1 MPKTK
6 RILSTTMAISVCLS
20 LFSVGPVRAAEE
32 STVPQAVSATPI
44 YLDTSYSF
52 EERAADLVSR
62 MTLAEKA
69 SQMNSNSAPA
79 IPRLGIAANTWWNEA
94 LHGVSYNGTGSYT
107 NTTSYPT
114 DLTLGSSWDPELI
127 YREASMISDEAR
139 EVAPDNSR
147 GLDFWSPTINMAR
160 DPRWGRNDESYGED
174 PFLTTKLASQFVNG
188 MEGKDMN
195 GQLLDKYNKTITT
208 LKHYAAN
215 NSEFNRL
222 NGNSVMDERSLRE
235 YYTSAFK
242 GIVQKSDVGSV
253 MSSYNRVNGIPS
265 PVSVHLT
272 DTLLRQT
279 WGFNGYVTSDCD
291 AVMEVS
297 AGHRWVPDGWTQP
310 VTAVQRTAFAV
321 SSGEDLNCN
330 SGYNDGQN
338 YGNTIPTAISQ
349 NITTETGKFT
359 ENDVDTSLVRLFTAR
374 MKLGEFDDANNVSW
388 ITSARQR
395 VPQGTWTNSNSNNA
409 VTETPERLA
418 MAKEVGEKSIVLLK
432 NNETTKKDG
441 SNGKLLPVKVPASGS
456 FNVAVIGYFANPGS
470 IYLGGYSSVQGAAG
484 AAKEINAYNGIK
496 NAVTAINPNA
506 TVNYYKGFTDTS
518 TNASALLNV
527 DPAAVDAAKDADLV
541 IVYAGT
547 DSGTAGE
554 SSDRRDISLPG
565 AQASLIQQVGQANPN
580 TIAVLE
586 TVGQVEVT
594 SFEPSVSAMVW
605 SCFNGERKGDALAD
619 VLLGNYN
626 PSGRLPFIWY
636 QSNSQIPDIAD
647 YTLRPTDTNPGRT
660 YMYSKEALSYPFG
673 YGLSYTNFSYSNLK
687 VDNKSLTANDT
698 FNVSVD
704 VTNNGTVDGNEVAE
718 LYVNTPDADA
728 ALQRPIKRLEGF
740 QKVYLKA
747 GETKT
752 VNMSVKVA
760 DLAFFD
766 EAQNKYV
773 VDNGR
778 YGIQISKSSADND
791 IQLQD
796 FVQITGA
803 LNPVLNVVTVK
814 PTQEGD
820 QTQDIPQRV
829 YFDKNKVVI
838 PQITAAMND
847 ETLYGYI
854 EKGKS
859 KPLPEGMTVSYTSSR
874 PSVVSVD
881 DKGVIKTVAGG
892 VATITAAVTYQGVSK
907 TADFVVYVNAKGY
920 LDGININGKPLD
932 GFTKDHFNYS
942 LCIPY
947 GTDTVPDI
955 TGVCNDPDVSVTV
968 TRPDSIPGVATI
980 VTKEGSFTQTYR
992 IGIGR
997 PPVATDFT
1005 TGTLDNHWTILNED
1019 NTNYKFTP
1027 DGLQIA
1033 TQAGDIDDNNSIKNL
1048 FLQQA
1053 AGDWVAQ
1060 TKVNLSAAL
1069 SGNYQQAGLVVLD
1082 DNKNYLKVDFERN
1095 GSSNVFRFN
1104 NITNSS
1110 TTQVGSANSSD
1121 RRDLYFRL
1129 VKKGSTYSAYY
1140 STNGTSFSSLGSTT
1154 ADFAYPRVG
1163 LIAANGAGSTAP
1175 SINATFSYLKIYDIS
1190 DIAPAASSI
1199 TVDGKPLDGFNP
1211 SVTNYTVL
1219 LTRGQTQVPEVK
1231 AVAAKPS
1238 MNVTVTPAASVPG
1251 VTAVTVSTEVG
1262 TVTYNITIGYS
1273 PISDNFI
1280 NGTMDG
1286 DWTILNPDTANY
1298 SLDPGKGL
1306 RLRTLNGDIYGNG
1319 NTWKNVFLRP
1329 AAGDWDIVSKVY
1341 YPAAPS
1347 ATYQQI
1353 AMLAWQDD
1361 NNYVKLDC
1369 EFNGDIKMQLGREK
1383 NGSFSSAGTNSVT
1396 AAADGSLTLYYRLI
1410 KTGSTYE
1417 GLYSTDGTNYKSL
1430 GTTSMDLTNTKMGL
1444 FACKNNGNSP
1454 EIDTYCEYVKV
1465 RLPRT
1470 IDSLVPAEVTTK
1482 AGTAPVLP
1490 LTVKALNSDDTT
1502 SQVSVTWDAIDPAS
1516 YARSGSFTVN
1526 GTVEGTVIKA
1536 AANVT
1541 VERNLVLEPIGSKTI
1556 DENRTLE
1563 FTIKGVDS
1571 DGGTVTYS
1579 AEGLPQGA
1587 SFDTETGKFTWTPS
1601 YTQAGMYPIHF
1612 SASVAGLTAAE
1623 DITITVNNVLPE
1635 NQVNALKGVIID
1647 LDMNRGNMNSLL
1659 VKLDNVLKSI
1669 NYDKDNS
1676 INILNAFI
1684 NEANALKNGGKL
1696 TEAQAGELINSAK
1709 EIILNITS
1717 SK

>member
-1 MPKTK
+1 MLKAK
-6 RILSTTMAISVCLS
+6 RILSIAMAFSFCFSLLNIGSVK
-20 LFSVGPVRAAEE
+20 AAEVSLAE
-32 STVPQAVSATPI
+32 ASTTPI

-127 YREASMISDEAR
+127 YREATMISDEAR
-139 EVAPDNSR
+139 EVAPNNSR
-147 GLDFWSPTINMAR
+147 GLDFWSPTMNMAR

-174 PFLTTKLASQFVNG
+174 PYLTTQLASQFVNG

-195 GQLLDKYNKTITT
+195 GQLLTKYNKTITT

-215 NSEFNRL
+215 NSEVNRL
-222 NGNSVMDERSLRE
+222 NGNSVMDERTLRE

-253 MSSYNRVNGIPS
+253 MSSYNSINGIPS
-265 PVSVHLT
+265 PVNVHLN

-279 WGFNGYVTSDCD
+279 WGFNGYMTSDCD

-297 AGHRWVPDGWTQP
+297 AGHNWIPDGWTR
-310 VTAVQRTAFAV
+310 AVNQIERAAFAV
-321 SSGEDLNCN
+321 CAGEDLNCN
-330 SGYNDGQN
+330 SGYSDGQN
-338 YGNTIPTAISQ
+338 YGNTIPTAVSQ

-374 MKLGEFDDANNVSW
+374 MKLGEFDDPSNVSW
-388 ITSARQR
+388 ITSARER

-409 VTETPERLA
+409 VTETTERLD

-441 SNGKLLPVKVPASGS
+441 STGKLLPVNVPASGNY
-456 FNVAVIGYFANPGS
+456 NVAVIGYFANPNS
-470 IYLGGYSSVQGAAG
+470 IYLGGYSSAQGAAG
-484 AAKEINAYNGIK
+484 TAKEINAYNGIK

-506 TVNYYKGFTDTS
+506 AVTYYKGFTDTGTS
-518 TNASALLNV
+518 ASSLNTV
-527 DPAAVDAAKDADLV
+527 DPAAITAARDADLV

-554 SSDRRDISLPG
+554 SSDRRNISLPG

-586 TVGQVEVT
+586 TVGQVDVT

-619 VLLGNYN
+619 VLLGKYN

-636 QSNSQIPDIAD
+636 QSNSQIPDITD
-647 YTLRPTDTNPGRT
+647 YTLRSTDTNPGRT
-660 YMYSKEALSYPFG
+660 YMYFKGPLEYPFG

-687 VDNKSLTANDT
+687 IDNKSLTPSDT

-704 VTNNGTVDGNEVAE
+704 VTNDGNTAGNEIVE
-718 LYVNTPDADA
+718 LYINTPDANA

-740 QKVYLKA
+740 QKVFLNA

-752 VNMSVKVA
+752 VNMSVKAA

-773 VDNGR
+773 VDIGR
-778 YGIQISKSSADND
+778 YGIQISNSSADSD

-796 FVQITGA
+796 FVQITGS
-803 LNPVLNVVTVK
+803 LKPILNVVTVK
-814 PTQEGD
+814 PAQEGD
-820 QTQDIPQRV
+820 QVLDIPQRV
-829 YFDKNKVVI
+829 IFDKNKVVI
-838 PQITAAMND
+838 PQITVAMND

-859 KPLPEGMTVSYTSSR
+859 KSLPEGMTIAYTSNR

-881 DKGVIKTVAGG
+881 DKGVIKTVGGG
-892 VATITAAVTYQGVSK
+892 VATITAAVTYEGVSK
-907 TADFVVYVNAKGY
+907 SADFVVYVNAKGY
-920 LDGININGKPLD
+920 LDGINIDGKPLD
-932 GFTKDHFNYS
+932 GFAKDRFNYS
-942 LCIPY
+942 VCIPY
-947 GTDTVPDI
+947 DTDTVPEVKAI
-955 TGVCNDPDVSVTV
+955 CSDPDVSVTV
-968 TRPDSIPGVATI
+968 TKPASLPGVATI
-980 VTKEGSFTQTYR
+980 VTKDGSFSQTYR
-992 IGIGR
+992 IGLGR
-997 PPVATDFT
+997 PPVSTDFT
-1005 TGTLDNHWTILNED
+1005 TGSLDSHWSIQNED
-1019 NTNYKFTP
+1019 STNYQFISN
-1027 DGLQIA
+1027 GLQIA
-1033 TQAGDIDDNNSIKNL
+1033 TQAGDIADNSMKNL

-1053 AGDWVAQ
+1053 AGDWAVQ
-1060 TKVNLSAAL
+1060 TKVNLSAAP
-1069 SGNYQQAGLVVLD
+1069 SANYQQAGLVVLD
-1082 DNKNYLKVDFERN
+1082 DNSNYLKLDYERN
-1095 GSSNVFRFN
+1095 GNSNVFRFYNISN
-1104 NITNSS
+1104 NN
-1110 TTQVGSANSSD
+1110 TTQVGTATSANQTN
-1121 RRDLYFRL
+1121 LYFRL
-1129 VKKGSTYSAYY
+1129 YKKGSTYTAFY
-1140 STNGTSFSSLGSTT
+1140 STNGTSFTSLGSTT
-1154 ADFAYPRVG
+1154 VNYAYPRLG
-1163 LIAANGAGSTAP
+1163 LVASNGTGSTAP
-1175 SINATFSYLKIYDIS
+1175 AINAAFAYLKVYDI
-1190 DIAPAASSI
+1190 ALTTPAASSI
-1199 TVDGKPLDGFNP
+1199 TVDGKPLEGFNP
-1211 SVTNYTVL
+1211 SVTNYSVVV
-1219 LTRGQTQVPEVK
+1219 TRDQTEVPVVEGI
-1231 AVAAKPS
+1231 AANS
-1238 MNVTVTPAASVPG
+1238 AMNVVVTPADSLPG
-1251 VTAVTVSTEVG
+1251 VTVVKVSTDFG
-1262 TVTYNITIGYS
+1262 SITYNITIGYS
-1273 PISDNFI
+1273 PVSDNFI
-1280 NGTMDG
+1280 NGTMDSE
-1286 DWTILNPDTANY
+1286 WTILNPDTANY

-1306 RLRTLNGDIYGNG
+1306 RLRTLNGDIYSNG
-1319 NTWKNVFLRP
+1319 NAWKNVFVRP
-1329 AAGDWDIVSKVY
+1329 AAGDWDIVTKVY

-1369 EFNGDIKMQLGREK
+1369 EYSGGIKIQLGKEK
-1383 NGSFSSAGTNSVT
+1383 NGSFSSARTDSVT

-1430 GTTSMDLTNTKMGL
+1430 GTTNIDLTNTKMGL
-1444 FACKNNGNSP
+1444 FACKNNASSP

-1470 IDSLVPAEVTTK
+1470 IDSLVPAEAITK

-1490 LTVKALNSDDTT
+1490 LTVQALNSDDTT
-1502 SQVSVTWDAIDPAS
+1502 SQVSVIWDEIDPAL
-1516 YARSGSFTVN
+1516 YARSGSFTVY
-1526 GTVEGTVIKA
+1526 GTVEGTALRA

-1563 FTIKGVDS
+1563 FTILGVDS
-1571 DGGTVTYS
+1571 DGGTVTYNT
-1579 AEGLPQGA
+1579 EGLPEGA
-1587 SFDTETGKFTWTPS
+1587 SFNTETGEFTWTPS
-1601 YTQAGMYPIHF
+1601 YTQSGDYTVH
-1612 SASVAGLTAAE
+1612 LTASIADLTASE
-1623 DITITVNNVLPE
+1623 DITITVNNVLPGD
-1635 NQVNALKGVIID
+1635 QVKTLKVVITNIKI
-1647 LDMNRGNMNSLL
+1647 NNGIKCSLIT
-1659 VKLDNVLKSI
+1659 KLDNVLSSI
-1669 NYDKDNS
+1669 KDKDNAV
-1676 INILNAFI
+1676 NILNAFI
-1684 NEANALKNGGKL
+1684 NEVEDLKIEGNL
-1696 TEAQAGELINSAK
+1696 TENQAGELINSAE
-1709 EIILNITS
+1709 EIILNINS